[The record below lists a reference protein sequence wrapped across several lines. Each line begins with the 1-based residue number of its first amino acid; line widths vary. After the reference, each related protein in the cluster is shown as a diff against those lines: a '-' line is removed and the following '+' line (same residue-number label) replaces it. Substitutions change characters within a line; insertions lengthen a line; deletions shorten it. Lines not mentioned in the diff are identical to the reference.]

1 MVRCE
6 CWAFLKWFLDVFI
19 PWSYVSA
26 GQAFLIESDISVEED
41 EDLHGGEAYNQHEK
55 GLAL

>member
-6 CWAFLKWFLDVFI
+6 CWASLSDMVDVFI
-19 PWSYVSA
+19 PWSDVSV
-26 GQAFLIESDISVEED
+26 GRAFRTGSNISVEEN
-41 EDLHGGEAYNQHEK
+41 EDLHGGLAYNQHEK